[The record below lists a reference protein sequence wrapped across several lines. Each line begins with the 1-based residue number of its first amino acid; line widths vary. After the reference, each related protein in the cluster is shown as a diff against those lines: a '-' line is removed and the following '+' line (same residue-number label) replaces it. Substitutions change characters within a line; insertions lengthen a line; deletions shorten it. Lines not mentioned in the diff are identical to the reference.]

1 MVHLIFAALAA
12 AAPRCWDIYERVLAH
27 SAASPHPRFISY
39 NEHIAIFEDGDRI
52 ISSRANVDYRD
63 DGLARVADERF
74 GYDPI
79 VTRAVEP
86 GPPELGPYGPG
97 RAMWLPPPP
106 GAPTIATVRVKS
118 AVACTNEGIE
128 TYRGSRVYHLRFHGA
143 DPQRAHL
150 RALWVDARSMDVW
163 KVALAAPVRLVD
175 GSAAA
180 YDLANYEVELSYRGP
195 YLVVDHVTWSLGE
208 KAFSQSTTYRGD
220 YTFSGYSFPAA
231 LPSSYFVP
239 ALQK

>member
-1 MVHLIFAALAA
+1 MLHVIFAALTAA
-12 AAPRCWDIYERVLAH
+12 GSCWNVYERVLAH
-27 SAASPHPRFISY
+27 NAASPHPRFISY
-39 NEHIAIFEDGDRI
+39 QEKIAIFEDGDRI

-74 GYDPI
+74 NYDPI

-118 AVACTNEGIE
+118 AVTCTNEGIQK
-128 TYRGSRVYHLRFHGA
+128 YRGYEVYHLTFHGA
-143 DPQRAHL
+143 DPNRPHL
-150 RALWVDARSMDVW
+150 RALWIDTRTMDVW

-175 GSAAA
+175 GPAAA
-180 YDLANYEVELSYRGP
+180 YDLADYEVELGYRGP
-195 YLVVDHVTWSLGE
+195 YLVVDHVTWTLGE
-208 KAFSQSTTYRGD
+208 KAYSQSTTYRGE
-220 YTFSGYSFPAA
+220 YSLSGYSFPAT
-231 LPSSYFVP
+231 LPPSYFDG
-239 ALQK
+239 AG